1 MPESAPQKPAG
12 SLSETTIE
20 SKRIY
25 EGKIIN
31 VRVDT
36 VRLPGGATAT
46 REIVEH
52 SHAVCIVPVDDEG
65 NVILVRQYRKPAE
78 EALLE
83 APAGGVDEGE
93 ASEDAVLRELQE
105 EIGYT
110 AGKLQHLSSFW
121 VAPGWATEFMHAYL
135 ATELTPSRLEA
146 DEDENIEVVRLPFDQ
161 ALAMFKTGEIKDG
174 KTIAAMLLAQP
185 LLPKRYRACRRSRPM
200 PRMDLAR

>member
-1 MPESAPQKPAG
+1 MPENVPENTSHRPAD
-12 SLSETTIE
+12 SFFETTIGT
-20 SKRIY
+20 RRVF
-25 EGKIIN
+25 EGNIIN

-36 VRLPGGATAT
+36 VRMPSGISTT

-52 SHAVCIVPVDDEG
+52 SHAVCIVPVDEDG
-65 NVILVRQYRKPAE
+65 NVVLVRQYRKPAE

-83 APAGGVDEGE
+83 VPAGGVEEGE
-93 ASEDAVLRELQE
+93 VSEDAVLRELQE

-110 AGKLQHLSSFW
+110 AGNLQHLSSFW

-135 ATELTPSRLEA
+135 ATDLTPSRLEA

-161 ALAMFKTGEIKDG
+161 AVAMFKTGEIRDG

-185 LLPKRYRACRRSRPM
+185 LLPQR
-200 PRMDLAR
+200 

>member
-1 MPESAPQKPAG
+1 MPENTPQNPAH
-12 SLSETTIE
+12 SFSETTVE
-20 SKRIY
+20 TRRIY

-36 VRLPGGATAT
+36 VRMPSGITAT

-52 SHAVCIVPVDDEG
+52 SHAVCIVPVDEQG
-65 NVILVRQYRKPAE
+65 NVVLVRQYRKPVE

-83 APAGGVDEGE
+83 VPAGGVEDGE
-93 ASEDAVLRELQE
+93 VSEDAVLRELRE

-146 DEDENIEVVRLPFDQ
+146 DEDENIEVVRLPFDE
-161 ALAMFKTGEIKDG
+161 AVAMFKTGEIKDG
-174 KTIAAMLLAQP
+174 KTIASMLLAQP
-185 LLPKRYRACRRSRPM
+185 LLRQR
-200 PRMDLAR
+200 